1 MNSYRTRWAL
11 STAVLMFFLGV
22 ALHEQWAWNSLLIP
36 GAVLVWVALV
46 MPTPAPRIG
55 TAKKTSR

>member
-1 MNSYRTRWAL
+1 MNSYRTTWAL
-11 STAVLMFFLGV
+11 STAALMFFLGI

-36 GAVLVWVALV
+36 GAVLMWIALA
-46 MPTPAPRIG
+46 MPTPAPRIE